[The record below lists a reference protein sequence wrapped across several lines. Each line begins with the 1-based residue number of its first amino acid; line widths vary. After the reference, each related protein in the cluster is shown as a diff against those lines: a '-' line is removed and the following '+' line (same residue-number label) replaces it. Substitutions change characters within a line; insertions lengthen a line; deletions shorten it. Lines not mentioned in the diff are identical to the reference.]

1 MPINED
7 NAAFC
12 SNYKYL
18 QRGWLKM
25 LNKTLYSLTILSMI
39 LLLVSCGTLR
49 KSQTAGVSTMEENK
63 GLTEADEEA
72 LAWEKVWEKALSQG
86 EGVKLTSNAKSDVND
101 TLFDYDRY
109 DIRQDARPAL
119 NAAASYLN
127 KKRGINIVIEGHS
140 DERGTNEYNLA
151 LGEKRAKATK
161 NYLRSLGISSSRVDT
176 VTYGEEKALCTN
188 SVESCW
194 QINRRSSIKLSDLD

>member
-1 MPINED
+1 MKTILHLVVIISSYNED
-7 NAAFC
+7 
-12 SNYKYL
+12 
-18 QRGWLKM
+18 GLKM
-25 LNKTLYSLTILSMI
+25 LKKILYSLTVLTMT

-49 KSQTAGVSTMEENK
+49 KSQTAGVSDMKENK

-72 LAWEKVWEKALSQG
+72 LAWEKVWEKALAQG
-86 EGVKLTSNAKSDVND
+86 EGVKLTPDAKADVND
-101 TLFDYDRY
+101 VLFDYDRY

-140 DERGTNEYNLA
+140 DDRGTNEYNLA

-161 NYLRSLGISSSRVDT
+161 NYLRSLGISPSRLYT
-176 VTYGEEKALCTN
+176 VTYGEEKPLCTN
-188 SVESCW
+188 SVNSCW
-194 QINRRSSIKLSDLD
+194 QRNRRSSIKLSDLD

>member
-1 MPINED
+1 
-7 NAAFC
+7 
-12 SNYKYL
+12 
-18 QRGWLKM
+18 M
-25 LNKTLYSLTILSMI
+25 LNKILYSLTALTMTFI
-39 LLLVSCGTLR
+39 LVSCGTAR
-49 KSQTAGVSTMEENK
+49 KSQTAGVSDIQENT
-63 GLTEADEEA
+63 GLSEAEAEA
-72 LAWEKVWEKALSQG
+72 LAWEKIWEKALAQG
-86 EGVKLTSNAKSDVND
+86 EGVKLTSDAKADVND
-101 TLFDYDRY
+101 VLFDYDRY

-127 KKRGINIVIEGHS
+127 KNRAVHIVIEGHS

-176 VTYGEEKALCTN
+176 VAYGEEKPLCSD

-194 QINRRSSIKLSDLD
+194 QRNRRSSIKLSDLD